1 MFTDDQGER
10 HETKE
15 EMSIEHKLDLILDEV
30 RAMRGGFPKNKD
42 GSIDYTG
49 HREYH
54 EKLIEAAEEQ
64 TKFWRELRFDI
75 AKKGAWSLLTIL
87 CGLVLLGISAK
98 FGIGVVVK

>member
-1 MFTDDQGER
+1 MFTDDLGDSK
-10 HETKE
+10 ETPA
-15 EMSIEHKLDLILDEV
+15 EMSIEHKLDLILDEM

-42 GSIDYTG
+42 GSVDYTG

-87 CGLVLLGISAK
+87 CGLVMIGISAK
-98 FGIGVVVK
+98 LGIGVVVK

>member
-30 RAMRGGFPKNKD
+30 RAMRGGFPRNDD
-42 GSIDYTG
+42 GSVDYEG
-49 HREYH
+49 HRKYH
-54 EKLIEAAEEQ
+54 ESLIKAAEAQ
-64 TKFWRELRFDI
+64 TEFWRELRLDI
-75 AKKGAWSLLTIL
+75 AKRGAWSLLTII
-87 CGLVLLGISAK
+87 CGLVVLGISAK